1 MQNSKYNLT
10 ENTSFCESI
19 TKEHLAQ
26 THIKQYSRD
35 FIISYKPPSS
45 IPKYPI
51 QFIPHLKAR
60 YRKKL
65 NQDPKWKAGSYVRQY
80 RKPRQ
85 TTLGLKINLIQLQAA
100 EETCLKLEIQN
111 IKKQL
116 QIRKL
121 EENLKNIL
129 ENFKNQNKTITEQL
143 NQETKKQEEI
153 SKLIPTLYQ
162 QIIYLTNTN
171 TAYIT
176 FITNIIAPN
185 QKKPPEEVLN

>member
-1 MQNSKYNLT
+1 
-10 ENTSFCESI
+10 
-19 TKEHLAQ
+19 
-26 THIKQYSRD
+26 
-35 FIISYKPPSS
+35 
-45 IPKYPI
+45 
-51 QFIPHLKAR
+51 
-60 YRKKL
+60 
-65 NQDPKWKAGSYVRQY
+65 
-80 RKPRQ
+80 
-85 TTLGLKINLIQLQAA
+85 LIQLQAA

-153 SKLIPTLYQ
+153 SKLIPILYQ